1 MLINLSH
8 SLADAE
14 HHRRTLLA
22 DAERFRL
29 AKLARAARR
38 AAVAPRTPPVDP
50 PRPPEPEPVEA
61 EPAHKDR
68 SQQNRAHGN
77 DDANRRHSMSR

>member
-8 SLADAE
+8 SLADAD

-29 AKLARAARR
+29 AKLAKAARR
-38 AAVAPRTPPVDP
+38 RAVAAGTPPVDP
-50 PRPPEPEPVEA
+50 PRPPQPEAAADDRA
-61 EPAHKDR
+61 EP
-68 SQQNRAHGN
+68 NRAHGN
-77 DDANRRHSMSR
+77 DGANRRHSMSR